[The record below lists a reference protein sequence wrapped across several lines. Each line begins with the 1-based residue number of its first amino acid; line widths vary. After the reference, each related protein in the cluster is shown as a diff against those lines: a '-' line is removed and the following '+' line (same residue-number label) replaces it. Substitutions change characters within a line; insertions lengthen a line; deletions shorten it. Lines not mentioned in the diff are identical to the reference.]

1 MTEGSGGGTITTTAL
16 YSNHPEII
24 PETMNIKFIQACD
37 LIFAHPE
44 LCEYIHAMTDVTN
57 GGLRNDLYEINSE
70 AHCGVKIDLNQV
82 QTLVNSSV
90 YNLLKEQNVDY
101 LGVSLDSLLIYC
113 HESVADAIIELLQNG
128 GIKIQKIGEV
138 IVEQQVVFISDN
150 IEALIIPK
158 FRESAYTPIKKVID
172 QCDQESNEDRENKI
186 RKAFDA
192 ALLKKAAILR
202 AIQN

>member
-1 MTEGSGGGTITTTAL
+1 
-16 YSNHPEII
+16 
-24 PETMNIKFIQACD
+24 
-37 LIFAHPE
+37 
-44 LCEYIHAMTDVTN
+44 MTDVTN

-202 AIQN
+202 AIQNQ